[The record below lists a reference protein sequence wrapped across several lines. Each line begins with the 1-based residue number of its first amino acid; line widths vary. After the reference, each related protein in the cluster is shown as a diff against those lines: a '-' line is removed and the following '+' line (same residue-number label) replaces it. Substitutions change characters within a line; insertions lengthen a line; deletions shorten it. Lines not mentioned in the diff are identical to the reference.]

1 MRAELPDW
9 TFEQPH
15 GSSGIWVR
23 LPVADSLPYTQVA
36 LRHGVQVA
44 PGHVQ
49 VAGGEASPF
58 LRICVDRTQPFV
70 DEGLDRLGRAWDEFT
85 ARRPRASA

>member
-1 MRAELPDW
+1 MTP
-9 TFEQPH
+9 
-15 GSSGIWVR
+15 
-23 LPVADSLPYTQVA
+23 
-36 LRHGVQVA
+36 
-44 PGHVQ
+44 
-49 VAGGEASPF
+49 SPF